1 VKIKSAARRNRDHGR
16 LLQLRRRPPG
26 SPRSELVGR
35 VAFIWVSKD
44 LIDWLRAQFDVDE
57 RVARA
62 AQDLERDV
70 FDGTGVIVMH
80 AATGTR
86 SVTLSSAVAIHIA
99 DHDPARVL
107 REVRAYRLIID
118 EHVPGADVCDAHDAS
133 LRTIPCPTLL
143 AVAAIFS
150 DRPGYR
156 EEWRP

>member
-1 VKIKSAARRNRDHGR
+1 
-16 LLQLRRRPPG
+16 
-26 SPRSELVGR
+26 
-35 VAFIWVSKD
+35 VSKD

-107 REVRAYRLIID
+107 REVAAGRELLRIYEEARDYYRRNVQAPAGELTGAAD
-118 EHVPGADVCDAHDAS
+118 RHQTPRCWVVLRQARVPGGMAPVSEIIRD
-133 LRTIPCPTLL
+133 LGEKMMCPHTSNFTCGLVL
-143 AVAAIFS
+143 PATSIER
-150 DRPGYR
+150 RP
-156 EEWRP
+156 

>member
-1 VKIKSAARRNRDHGR
+1 
-16 LLQLRRRPPG
+16 
-26 SPRSELVGR
+26 
-35 VAFIWVSKD
+35 VSKD

-107 REVRAYRLIID
+107 REVAAGRELLRIYEEARDYYRRNVQAPAGELTGLLTAIK
-118 EHVPGADVCDAHDAS
+118 
-133 LRTIPCPTLL
+133 LL
-143 AVAAIFS
+143 AAGSFS

-156 EEWRP
+156 EEWRRP

>member
-1 VKIKSAARRNRDHGR
+1 V
-16 LLQLRRRPPG
+16 
-26 SPRSELVGR
+26 SE
-35 VAFIWVSKD
+35 D

-99 DHDPARVL
+99 RHDPARVL
-107 REVRAYRLIID
+107 REVQFKRLILD
-118 EHVPGADVCDAHDAS
+118 DWQQLADANSSDPSDIAERAA
-133 LRTIPCPTLL
+133 LWRTIRRL
-143 AVAAIFS
+143 AAIFD

>member
-1 VKIKSAARRNRDHGR
+1 
-16 LLQLRRRPPG
+16 
-26 SPRSELVGR
+26 
-35 VAFIWVSKD
+35 VSKD

-107 REVRAYRLIID
+107 REVEAFRKILEQYEVAAKRLDRLNQRAAAGAATEHEMSQRAIEGIRANESYKALRL
-118 EHVPGADVCDAHDAS
+118 
-133 LRTIPCPTLL
+133 
-143 AVAAIFS
+143 VAAIFS

-156 EEWRP
+156 EEWRPQ